1 MLFKVEINL
10 DQKLEN
16 FAVRVWY
23 LTNHMIEW
31 SNTTNSTRNMKTW
44 CIYPQ
49 TKLIFSQIDT
59 SVLQEGWFSFDL
71 KDIFVFEPFY
81 FLIWVV

>member
-23 LTNHMIEW
+23 ITNHMIEW
-31 SNTTNSTRNMKTW
+31 SNSTRNMQTW
-44 CIYPQ
+44 RIYTQ
-49 TKLIFSQIDT
+49 TKLFFSQIDT

-71 KDIFVFEPFY
+71 KDIFLYLNHF
-81 FLIWVV
+81 IS